1 MGKKGYFGAGSAPSP
16 VSPLS
21 PQERASAIQQLAQR
35 TGEQAGKVIGEFL
48 EGLLLLTL
56 AQKSPITALT
66 FPTEPHP
73 PDRLLTG
80 QEVADLLNI
89 SKAKAYQLM
98 KTGEIATVRLG
109 RAVRVRRQDLDEFLQ
124 NRLA

>member
-1 MGKKGYFGAGSAPSP
+1 
-16 VSPLS
+16 LS
-21 PQERASAIQQLAQR
+21 QQERASAVQQLAQR

-56 AQKSPITALT
+56 AQKSPFTALT
-66 FPTEPHP
+66 SPAEPPP

-80 QEVADLLNI
+80 QEVADLLNV

-98 KTGEIATVRLG
+98 QTGEIATVPMG
-109 RAVRVRRQDLDEFLQ
+109 RVVRVRRQDLDEFLQ